1 VRVPLKLVPVLILAA
16 TLRAVA
22 AEPDLSAFDQS
33 IIALMA
39 RYDLPG
45 ATVAVAR
52 EGKLVIARAY
62 GVADREHHIPTQ
74 PDSLFRI
81 ASISKTLTSTAILV
95 LVDQGR
101 LTLETRVFPL
111 LDQLQ
116 PPKGKQPDPRLAT
129 ITVRQLLQH
138 TGGWDTAIEDPLAL
152 APDAARELNVPA
164 PVGPDDLIRY
174 VMGRPLAFDPGARL
188 AYSNFGYEV
197 LGRVIEKVARMP
209 YEDYVKLA
217 VLAPTGVHRMR
228 VGASTLAQRADG
240 EVIYYDVQ
248 GAPLMWTQ
256 VRGGP
261 PIVPRPYFYALG
273 EFDACGAWIA
283 SAIDLA
289 RFALAMDEGSGHAL
303 LLQPATLR
311 QAREDRVPWPGWTP
325 PGGKR
330 FYGLGWIVDVS
341 ADGTE
346 TWWHSGGLPGTTS
359 LLLHR
364 PDGIVLTALFNSNP
378 YFAPSGAGF
387 GDLAAFGDAYQ
398 AFAAALNSI
407 GEWPTDDLFG
417 RYQ

>member
-1 VRVPLKLVPVLILAA
+1 VKLHLKFLPVLILAGA
-16 TLRAVA
+16 LRMAA

-33 IIALMA
+33 ITGLMA
-39 RYDLPG
+39 KYNLPG
-45 ATVAVAR
+45 ATIAVAR
-52 EGKLVIARAY
+52 DGKLVIARAY
-62 GVADREHHIPTQ
+62 GLADREHHVPTQ

-81 ASISKTLTSTAILV
+81 ASISKTLTSTAILK
-95 LVDQGR
+95 LVDEGR
-101 LTLETRVFPL
+101 LTLDTKVFPL

-116 PPKGKQPDPRLAT
+116 PPNGKQPDPRLVN

-138 TGGWDTAIEDPLAL
+138 TGGWDTAVEDPLAL

-197 LGRVIEKVARMP
+197 LGRVIEKVTRMP

-217 VLAPTGVHRMR
+217 VLAPIGVHRTR
-228 VGASTLAQRADG
+228 VGRSTQARRVDG
-240 EVIYYDVQ
+240 EVVYYDTP
-248 GAPLMWTQ
+248 GAPLVWTQ

-261 PIVPRPYFYALG
+261 PVVPRPYSYALG

-303 LLQPATLR
+303 LLQPETLR
-311 QAREDRVPWPGWTP
+311 QAREDRITWPGWAL

-330 FYGLGWIVDVS
+330 YYGLGWIVDVD
-341 ADGTE
+341 AGGAE
-346 TWWHSGGLPGTTS
+346 TWWHSGGLPGTTT
-359 LLLHR
+359 LLVHR
-364 PDGIVLTALFNSNP
+364 PDGIVLIALFNSNP

-387 GDLAAFGDAYQ
+387 GDLVASGEAYQ
-398 AFAAALNSI
+398 AFTAALDSI
-407 GEWPTDDLFG
+407 REWPTVDLFG
-417 RYQ
+417 VYQ